1 PVFRSRIMLQKT
13 RLSSVLVG
21 GRRGLGLARAA
32 RQREGFALI
41 ERADAALVEAG
52 FLDLQIGAIQ
62 RIRRQL
68 LDRETD
74 GFRCGAKAAIR
85 KAGPLLLADGGGKQ
99 FG

>member
-1 PVFRSRIMLQKT
+1 MVRGQIAWKAKI
-13 RLSSVLVG
+13 LSCVCA
-21 GRRGLGLARAA
+21 GLGGDRARTA
-32 RQREGFALI
+32 RQRERLALI
-41 ERADAALVEAG
+41 ERTDAALVEAG
-52 FLDLQIGAIQ
+52 FLDLQIGAVQ

-74 GFRCGAKAAIR
+74 GFRCGAEAAIR